1 MSLFQVERHCN
12 RLDADLVKFE
22 EEAPLGR
29 ERITAQPGLAPSA
42 RSLLREVAR
51 DKVARAYERDR
62 KEGKVDKRGK
72 LIQDMM
78 FIAAINDPLSFFR
91 QYNFQE

>member
-1 MSLFQVERHCN
+1 MSIEKGVGLDGHGECMTKSIYILFQVERHCN

-62 KEGKVDKRGK
+62 KEGKVDKRGE
-72 LIQDMM
+72 LI
-78 FIAAINDPLSFFR
+78 
-91 QYNFQE
+91 